1 MPNSPHEINKIQHHS
16 VIFRVHKHAGI
27 TWYRVVLKMERKEV
41 QMYSCIQGW
50 KMDAKAATDLSCY
63 KNLLL

>member
-1 MPNSPHEINKIQHHS
+1 MLNLPHEINKIQHHS

-41 QMYSCIQGW
+41 QMYKKGW
-50 KMDAKAATDLSCY
+50 KMDAKAASDLSCY